1 MRSPRHPT
9 QPPPVARLV
18 ALRLISRRDY
28 TAAELRTTLSARHYP
43 EEEIDQTVDRLIAE
57 RVLDDRR
64 VAATHLRRAA
74 TIKGRGRLRIQR
86 ELEARGIDR
95 ALIRDLLAGLSADDE
110 TSAIERFLARK
121 RLPARL
127 GHADRRRLV
136 QQLLRR
142 GFPADAIAAALRR
155 RGAGE
160 YET

>member
-1 MRSPRHPT
+1 
-9 QPPPVARLV
+9 
-18 ALRLISRRDY
+18 
-28 TAAELRTTLSARHYP
+28 
-43 EEEIDQTVDRLIAE
+43 
-57 RVLDDRR
+57 

-74 TIKGRGRLRIQR
+74 AIKGRGRLRIKR

-121 RLPARL
+121 RLPSRL
-127 GHADRRRLV
+127 SHADRRRLV

-142 GFPADAIAAALRR
+142 GFPADAIATALRR

-160 YET
+160 DET